1 MIPNVV
7 TLLCM
12 AAKRYSID
20 KSFGLFSRFTPPLS
34 RGVLMV
40 ARAVLSVMP
49 KGLRGG
55 VRARRVQG
63 QNFRALLIEPKD
75 CAGTLPCLV
84 YFHGG
89 GFVFKAAGYHYR
101 NAKNYCLG
109 ARCKVLFVDYPLAPK
124 HNLPQI
130 SAACMA
136 ALRAVH
142 LMAEEWGVD
151 ADRIAVGGDSAG
163 GYLAAEA
170 ALQAQRQGVRKPC
183 FAMLVYPVLDSRMN
197 TASMK
202 AFIDTPMWNAR
213 LNKKMWDYCRSPALS
228 PSEEADV
235 SGFPP
240 AYIETA
246 QFDCLHDEGAIFV
259 ARLKEQGVEV
269 EYNSTAA
276 TMHGFDIA
284 KNSPVTKEAIKRRIA
299 ALNAAFGKG

>member
-49 KGLRGG
+49 KGLR
-55 VRARRVQG
+55 
-63 QNFRALLIEPKD
+63 
-75 CAGTLPCLV
+75 
-84 YFHGG
+84 
-89 GFVFKAAGYHYR
+89 
-101 NAKNYCLG
+101 
-109 ARCKVLFVDYPLAPK
+109 
-124 HNLPQI
+124 
-130 SAACMA
+130 
-136 ALRAVH
+136 AVH
-142 LMAEEWGVD
+142 LMAEEWRVD

-163 GYLAAEA
+163 GYLAAEV